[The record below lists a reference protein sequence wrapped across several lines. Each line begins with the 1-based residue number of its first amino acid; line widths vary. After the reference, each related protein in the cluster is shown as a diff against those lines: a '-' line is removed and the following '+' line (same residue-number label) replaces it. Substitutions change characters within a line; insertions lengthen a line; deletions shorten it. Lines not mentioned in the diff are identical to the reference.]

1 MRVAVWILGAVLIWV
16 PACKSKTAPQF
27 KFETIT
33 FEKGY
38 QDCSAQSQ
46 DCTRI
51 KLSYPKAVAG
61 GDDGLRRKIN
71 AAIMKLVEAPFFEQT
86 PLGPEA
92 LAKKMFS
99 EYAKFQKEFPNIPI
113 PWELDRTVSAEQVS
127 PAILNVDSAQYSFM
141 GGAHP
146 NTLRVLQSLN
156 LDTSAAYSL
165 ADIFKPG
172 YEKDLTK
179 IGEKIFREQMEVAP
193 GENLGDAGFFFDKDV
208 FKLNDNFQM
217 APEGLRFLYNP
228 YEVAP
233 YVMGPIE
240 LVIPWADLKDL
251 LQEKSPARYF
261 LKKS

>member
-1 MRVAVWILGAVLIWV
+1 MRCVVWILGAVLIWV
-16 PACKSKTAPQF
+16 PACKSKKAPQF
-27 KFETIT
+27 EFETIT

-38 QDCSAQSQ
+38 QDCSPRSQ
-46 DCTRI
+46 NCTRI
-51 KLSYPKAVAG
+51 KLSYPKMVVG

-71 AAIMKLVEAPFFEQT
+71 GALMKLVEAPIFEKT

-99 EYAKFQKEFPNIPI
+99 EYASFQKEFPNLKI
-113 PWELDRTVSAEQVS
+113 PWELERTVSAEQVA
-127 PAILNVDSAQYSFM
+127 PAILNVGSAQFSFL

-146 NTLRVLQSLN
+146 NTFRILQSLHA
-156 LDTSAAYSL
+156 DTAEPYSL
-165 ADIFKPG
+165 ADLFKPG
-172 YEKDLTK
+172 FETELTK
-179 IGEKIFREQMEVAP
+179 IGEKIFRKQMEIAP
-193 GENLGDAGFFFDKDV
+193 GENLGEAGFFFDKDV

-217 APEGLRFLYNP
+217 SPEGLKFFYNP

-240 LVIPWADLKDL
+240 LVIPWADLRGL

-261 LKKS
+261 LNQS